1 MEGAKATDLRTI
13 AAAYICKM
21 KGGSCSEL
29 TAVNWK
35 GLFTTALGSLLS
47 IGFITWLSSFYK
59 LPLLIPSFGASAVLL
74 YAACHNPMA
83 QPRNVLGGHM
93 VSALAGVLT
102 YYFLGDAWWSIAVGV
117 TAAILSMSLTRTLHP
132 PGGATAFL
140 AVYSGQH
147 INFVLW
153 PIGMGAVFLII
164 VALLVNNLLPER
176 KYPQYWF

>member
-1 MEGAKATDLRTI
+1 MAEAKTSDLKTV
-13 AAAYICKM
+13 AAVYLCKM
-21 KGGSCSEL
+21 RGGRCTEL
-29 TAVNWK
+29 TSFNWK
-35 GLFTTALGSLLS
+35 GLLTTATGSLLS
-47 IGFITWLSSFYK
+47 IGVIAWLSSYYK

-74 YAACHNPMA
+74 YGACHVPMA
-83 QPRNVLGGHM
+83 QPRNVLGGHS
-93 VSALAGVLT
+93 VSAMAGVLT
-102 YYFLGDAWWSIAVGV
+102 YYFLGNAWWAIAIGV
-117 TAAILSMSLTRTLHP
+117 TLAIISMSLTRTLHP

-147 INFVLW
+147 FNFVFW